1 MERIDRYADLI
12 VRVGANVQ
20 QGQTLFVTALVEH
33 APLARALARA
43 GYRAGARLVDVRYAD
58 NHLRRA
64 FIESAPE
71 DELTESPPWLLARA
85 EAIAAGGALIMIGGD
100 PEPEL
105 LADLDQARVG
115 KARPVDAMQVQL
127 RAQNERKVNW
137 SIAAFPTEGQA
148 QQVFGEPDVERL
160 WEAVAHSVRLDD
172 GDPVQA
178 WQEHSARLRARCEQ
192 LDARAFD
199 AIRFSG
205 PGTDLTV
212 GLLPGARWTGGGI
225 ETVDGITHV
234 PNLPTEEVFT
244 CPDWRRTEG
253 TVRSTRPLQ
262 LGGTIVRD
270 LEVRFAHGEAV
281 EVTAS
286 AGAEAVQGQMAIDEF
301 GKRLGE
307 VALVDGE
314 SRVGQ
319 TGITFFD
326 TLFDENATCHIAYGS
341 GVTFGIDGIDGLEPT
356 ELRERGINVSGVHTD
371 FMIGGPEVAV
381 DGITKDGTAV
391 PILREDVWQ
400 LSIDARL
407 ERYAELAV
415 RVGANLRAGQTL
427 FVTGEHR
434 ARTARACPGAR
445 GIRRRRPLRG
455 RALRGSTHPARADRA
470 RAR

>member
-1 MERIDRYADLI
+1 MKNLTAYADLI
-12 VRVGANVQ
+12 VRVGTNLQ
-20 QGQTLFVTALVEH
+20 PGQTLLINALIDH
-33 APLARALARA
+33 APLVRELTEA
-43 GYRAGARLVDVRYAD
+43 GYRAGARFVDVTYVD
-58 NHLRRA
+58 MHVRRS
-64 FIESAPE
+64 FIEHAAEE
-71 DELTESPPWLLARA
+71 DLTYTQPWTLERSSSLD
-85 EAIAAGGALIMIGGD
+85 GNALIMIAGD
-100 PEPEL
+100 PEPTL
-105 LADLDQARVG
+105 LSDLDPSRVG
-115 KARPVDAMQVQL
+115 KARPIKALEAQL
-127 RAQNERKVNW
+127 ASQNGRTVNW
-137 SIAAFPTEGQA
+137 NIAAYPTAGQA
-148 QQVFGEPDVERL
+148 QQMFGEPDVERL
-160 WEAVAHSVRLDD
+160 WAAYQTAVRLDQE
-172 GDPVQA
+172 DPVAA
-178 WQEHSARLRARCEQ
+178 WQAHSEKLIARSKQ
-192 LDARAFD
+192 LDDHAFD

-225 ETVDGITHV
+225 ETVDGVTHV

-281 EVTAS
+281 DVTAS

-341 GVTFGIDGIDGLEPT
+341 GVTFGIDGIGGLEPT

-400 LSIDARL
+400 LS
-407 ERYAELAV
+407 
-415 RVGANLRAGQTL
+415 
-427 FVTGEHR
+427 
-434 ARTARACPGAR
+434 
-445 GIRRRRPLRG
+445 
-455 RALRGSTHPARADRA
+455 
-470 RAR
+470 